1 MIDSSMIIGRVT
13 RSSTRGFV
21 GAIKVPEPEIPVFGT
36 FCKAGAQQGSSEV
49 IGVIYNIS
57 IEDDELTRQ
66 LAASQHTTQEELA
79 DQQFVRQIPIE
90 FEALAIGYQSEG
102 SFHYALP
109 PQPPLALATIQP
121 LEQGEIEAFTSQFDF
136 VPIILSARNLPVDEL
151 LSASLRIAAKTRQQS
166 ERWSFLLEAGRYC
179 AKLLSVDL
187 GRMDSLLRNLGIP
200 ANEKGSP

>member
-1 MIDSSMIIGRVT
+1 MTDNSMIIGRVT

-21 GAIKVPEPEIPVFGT
+21 GAIKAPEPEIPVLGT
-36 FCKAGAQQGSSEV
+36 FCKAPAQQGRSEV
-49 IGVIYNIS
+49 VGVIYNIS

-90 FEALAIGYQSEG
+90 FEALAIGYKSQDT
-102 SFHYALP
+102 FHYALP

-121 LEQGEIEAFTSQFDF
+121 LEQTEIETFTRKFDF
-136 VPIILSARNLPVDEL
+136 IPIILSAANLPVDEL
-151 LSASLRIAAKTRQQS
+151 LAASLRIAARTRQQS
-166 ERWSFLLEAGRYC
+166 ERRNFLLEAGRFY

-187 GRMDSLLRNLGIP
+187 GRMDSFLRNIGIP
-200 ANEKGSP
+200 VDEKSSP